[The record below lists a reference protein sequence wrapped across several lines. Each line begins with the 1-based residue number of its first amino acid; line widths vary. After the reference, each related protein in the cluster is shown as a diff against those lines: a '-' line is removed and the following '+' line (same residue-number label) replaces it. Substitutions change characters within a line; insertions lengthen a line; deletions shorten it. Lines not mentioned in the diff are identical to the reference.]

1 MTEGEQYNNI
11 EFLEK
16 INPIKI
22 ILWAFVVW
30 SILFFT
36 APLVINIV
44 INTDAYILIF
54 FNVLAFIL
62 GSLFYRSRTKGIIIP
77 RSNKHIRKLFM
88 IVFYLAVLGL
98 TAKFIDRFIIRGI
111 SIEADFFSNRETME
125 QEGGNALAILSA
137 ILTPM
142 GLIPLFF
149 MWKYKLRFNKL
160 FKIIV
165 FILFFAQLFDA
176 FLLGSRSIMFVLF
189 ILIGLYLFYFKKLKL
204 TVKKTT
210 LLIMAFLS
218 FMLLMN
224 YIFLER
230 TRAFAGDKAY
240 EIALNQSNFNYT
252 LTSNQ
257 EFKQEFRK
265 MNPVYQTFAFA
276 YITTV
281 QYFTHGMIEFSY
293 LYGNF
298 NQNHSL
304 GGYTFAVYDRFL
316 SKITGG
322 NFDAKKV
329 QELAPRQ
336 GVYTTFFGPLFID
349 FGWVSILFML
359 FFGKIVRS
367 IYEKARKGS
376 DWAIVMYFYFFIVLM
391 FSPVFNFINGAGGIF
406 ILTSIIVFSFIS
418 SNFYMFQRIQNES

>member
-1 MTEGEQYNNI
+1 MTEGEQHNNI

-22 ILWAFVVW
+22 ILWAFFVW

-54 FNVLAFIL
+54 FNILAFIL
-62 GSLFYRSRTKGIIIP
+62 GSLFYRSRTKSIIIP

-98 TAKFIDRFIIRGI
+98 TAKFIDRFFIRGI

-125 QEGGNALAILSA
+125 QGGGNALAIISA

-142 GLIPLFF
+142 GLIPLFL
-149 MWKYKLRFNKL
+149 MWKYKLGFNKI
-160 FKIIV
+160 FKLVV
-165 FILFFAQLFDA
+165 FVLFFAQLFDA

-189 ILIGLYLFYFKKLKL
+189 ILIGLFLFYFKKLQL
-204 TVKKTT
+204 TLKKTI
-210 LLIMAFLS
+210 LIIIAFLS

-230 TRAFAGDKAY
+230 TKAFAGDKAY
-240 EIALNQSNFNYT
+240 EIVLNQSNFNYT
-252 LTSNQ
+252 LTSNK

-265 MNPVYQTFAFA
+265 MNPVYQTIAFT

-281 QYFTHGMIEFSY
+281 QYFTHGMIEFTY

-298 NQNHSL
+298 NQDHSF
-304 GGYTFAVYDRFL
+304 GQYTFNVYARFL
-316 SKITGG
+316 SKITGAHY
-322 NFDAKKV
+322 DAKEL

-349 FGWVSILFML
+349 FGWISILFML

-367 IYEKARKGS
+367 VHEKARKGS
-376 DWAIVMYFYFFIVLM
+376 DWAILMYFYFFIVLM

-406 ILTSIIVFSFIS
+406 ILTSFILFFIISK
-418 SNFYMFQRIQNES
+418 NFYKYEKIS